1 MYKSISGLH
10 TNFLS
15 GKSLFAIGVTFFSCV
30 FFYLFSGICF
40 PFIVGFV
47 LAYLCAPIASFCERY
62 INRTFLSLIFALCS
76 IFLFIFIGYKIL
88 PYIKEYVDILSNN
101 APIYYE
107 RFMAFLDRSL
117 ASMSIQEYRPEIADF
132 KAEIQKYFDQK
143 IYILASVIKEV
154 ALKSN
159 SITSFFSFFVIMP
172 ISFFYFLRDWDIFVA
187 SVYKCV
193 PNRQKSMVEEAFMII
208 RKTFRDFFHGQFYV
222 VVILSSYYAFF
233 LSAIGVNEWLSLG
246 IISGLFSF
254 IPFIGA
260 LISFVLVLFVSVS
273 FLTMPKIY
281 IILGVYL
288 VGQVV
293 EGYVLSPK
301 FVGEKTGLHPL
312 WILFSFF
319 AGIQLL
325 GVLGVLIA
333 IPLAAVIRNLIRF
346 TIKKFRAT
354 QAYKQ

>member
-1 MYKSISGLH
+1 MYKNISGLQP
-10 TNFLS
+10 NFLN
-15 GKSLFAIGVTFFSCV
+15 GKLLFAISGFLLCGL

-40 PFIVGFV
+40 PFVVGFV
-47 LAYLCAPIASFCERY
+47 LAYLCEPLASACERY
-62 INRTFLSLIFALCS
+62 VNRTLLSLVLALCS

-88 PYIKEYVDILSNN
+88 PYIKDYIELLSNN

-107 RFMAFLDRSL
+107 RFMSFLDKSF
-117 ASMSIQEYRPEIADF
+117 ASMNITEYRPELADF
-132 KAEIQKYFDQK
+132 KVEIQKYFDQK

-159 SITSFFSFFVIMP
+159 SITGFFSFFVIMP
-172 ISFFYFLRDWDIFVA
+172 ISFFYFLKDWNMLVNN
-187 SVYKCV
+187 VYKCI
-193 PNRQKSMVEEAFMII
+193 PNRQKSTVTEAFMII
-208 RKTFRDFFHGQFYV
+208 RKTFTDFFHGQFYV
-222 VVILSSYYAFF
+222 VAVLSLYYAFF
-233 LSAIGVNEWLSLG
+233 LGLIDISEWISLG

-260 LISFVLVLFVSVS
+260 LISFVLVLFVNVAI
-273 FLTMPKIY
+273 LNAPKIY
-281 IILGVYL
+281 FILGIYL
-288 VGQVV
+288 IGQFV

-325 GVLGVLIA
+325 GILGVLIA

-346 TIKKFRAT
+346 TVKKFKAT

>member
-1 MYKSISGLH
+1 MYKNIAGFQNKFLNGRVVFAACAIFLAGL
-10 TNFLS
+10 
-15 GKSLFAIGVTFFSCV
+15 

-47 LAYLCAPIASFCERY
+47 LAYLCAPIAASCDKY
-62 INRTFLSLIFALCS
+62 VNRSLLSLTLALCS
-76 IFLFIFIGYKIL
+76 VFLFVFIGYKIV
-88 PYIKEYVDILSNN
+88 PYIKDCLELLSNN

-107 RFMAFLDRSL
+107 RFMAFADKSL
-117 ASMSIQEYRPEIADF
+117 ASMNITEYGTTLSDF
-132 KAEIQKYFDQK
+132 KTEIQKYFDQK

-172 ISFFYFLRDWDIFVA
+172 ISFFYFLKDWDLLVENI
-187 SVYKCV
+187 YKCI
-193 PNRQKSMVEEAFMII
+193 PSRQKSTATQAFSIV

-222 VVILSSYYAFF
+222 VVILSLYYAFF
-233 LSAIGVNEWLSLG
+233 LQVIGVSEWISLG

-254 IPFIGA
+254 VPFIGA
-260 LISFVLVLFVSVS
+260 LFSFVLVLFISVS
-273 FLTMPKIY
+273 ILTITKVY
-281 IILGVYL
+281 VILGVYL
-288 VGQVV
+288 VGQFI

-333 IPLAAVIRNLIRF
+333 IPFAAVIRNLIRF
-346 TIKKFRAT
+346 SMRKFRAT